1 MFQVLERL
9 SSKSYLARSQNEK
22 VIRLT
27 HSLSLTHTLQETI
40 SFLEEKKKKQLIHNC
55 KCHSL
60 CVETVRPTADRE
72 QEAMVFCFCF
82 SPQSMSEFSLEEL
95 TTELER

>member
-27 HSLSLTHTLQETI
+27 HSLSHTHTLQETI